1 MHRVPI
7 TIRLQSFEGPLDLLL
22 YLIQSH
28 ELDISKVSI
37 SQITDQY
44 LAYVRL
50 MQELNF
56 DVASDFLVMAATL
69 LHWKSKALLPQE
81 KDPNAEAGAE
91 DNLPLTQEELLR
103 QLMELERFRRMGE
116 ELGQFPR
123 LGEDVFNRPNRKPP
137 IEKRWREMD
146 ITQLAMAY
154 QDNVVRARKRSTI
167 LKKETVSL
175 TGKIEHFKQ
184 RLKLGALTAMRDLID
199 LGERPEVVVT
209 FLASLELS
217 RLKKLKLHQNETY
230 APIYLE
236 LMESLENFDTKLASG
251 FDSITDQVQ
260 AELGL
265 ATAGESPAGNPAG
278 SDRGPEAGTQAD
290 PSSLSAP
297 AHGINL
303 ATHDFFGDASAS
315 NDSASRIGAGI
326 ESIPADLLRDAT
338 AGDAAESPL
347 LHSDERSSRT

>member
-69 LHWKSKALLPQE
+69 LHWKSKALLPQD
-81 KDPNAEAGAE
+81 KDANAEAGANDE
-91 DNLPLTQEELLR
+91 LPLTQEELLR

-116 ELGQFPR
+116 DLGQFPR

-137 IEKRWREMD
+137 IERRWRELD

-154 QDNVVRARKRSTI
+154 QDSVVRARKRSTI
-167 LKKETVSL
+167 LKKETVSI
-175 TGKIEHFKQ
+175 TSKIEHFKQ
-184 RLKLGALTAMRDLID
+184 RLQLGSLTAMRDLID

-251 FDSITDQVQ
+251 FDSITSQVQ

-265 ATAGESPAGNPAG
+265 AQAGTPADGTAQAPAGEPTADSTGESNSGSDAG
-278 SDRGPEAGTQAD
+278 SVPIELLAAGS
-290 PSSLSAP
+290 P
-297 AHGINL
+297 GITTEL
-303 ATHDFFGDASAS
+303 G
-315 NDSASRIGAGI
+315 
-326 ESIPADLLRDAT
+326 
-338 AGDAAESPL
+338 
-347 LHSDERSSRT
+347 RST

>member
-81 KDPNAEAGAE
+81 KDLSAEAGAD

-146 ITQLAMAY
+146 ITQLAIAY
-154 QDNVVRARKRSTI
+154 QDSVVRARKRSTI

-175 TGKIEHFKQ
+175 TSKIEHFKQ

-265 ATAGESPAGNPAG
+265 ATPGEQTSGDTSG
-278 SDRGPEAGTQAD
+278 SDQRPNSGIETAAGGIQ
-290 PSSLSAP
+290 SSSNS
-297 AHGINL
+297 HGIDL
-303 ATHDFFGDASAS
+303 ATHDFFGDGVPSSHPAP
-315 NDSASRIGAGI
+315 DFGAGP
-326 ESIPADLLRDAT
+326 EAVPADRLRN
-338 AGDAAESPL
+338 SPSGNSTDD
-347 LHSDERSSRT
+347 HERSSRTE